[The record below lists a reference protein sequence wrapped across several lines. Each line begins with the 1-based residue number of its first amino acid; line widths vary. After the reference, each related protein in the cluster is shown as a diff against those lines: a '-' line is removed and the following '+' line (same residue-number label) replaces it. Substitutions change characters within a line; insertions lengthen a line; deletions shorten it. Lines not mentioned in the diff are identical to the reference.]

1 MVHKML
7 RSQLLLGAAT
17 GLITAALFA
26 TSAHAADA
34 ADTGADSESGSR
46 TRRDDI
52 VVTAE
57 RGVQTINAATKS
69 TLPIADTPQS
79 ISVITSSQIAGLGLQ
94 SLNQALRYVA
104 GVTPETRGTS
114 AEVYDQFKLRGFDVP
129 TYLDGLKMFSSATG
143 YAVPQVDVSRIDS
156 IEIVK
161 GAASALY
168 GASSPGGFV
177 NEQSKLPI
185 DRDFYGAASAR

>member
-34 ADTGADSESGSR
+34 DTADASENGAR

-52 VVTAE
+52 VVTGD

-104 GVTPETRGTS
+104 GVRPRR
-114 AEVYDQFKLRGFDVP
+114 AALRP
-129 TYLDGLKMFSSATG
+129 RSTISS
-143 YAVPQVDVSRIDS
+143 SC
-156 IEIVK
+156 
-161 GAASALY
+161 AASTY
-168 GASSPGGFV
+168 RPTSTG
-177 NEQSKLPI
+177 
-185 DRDFYGAASAR
+185 